1 MTKDEFNTALNQW
14 EAAKHD
20 PLAHRRFDKQRRV
33 EKKIIFTI
41 LKEFNPEDLACVAD
55 SLRDCHESKTNV
67 GSVEVEADTMVE
79 TDTAYASRFIRRYLE
94 ILEGNV

>member
-1 MTKDEFNTALNQW
+1 MTKDEFNTALDQW
-14 EAAKHD
+14 NAAKHD
-20 PLAHRRFDKQRRV
+20 PLAHRRFDKQRQV

-55 SLRDCHESKTNV
+55 SLHDCHESKIDV
-67 GSVEVEADTMVE
+67 GCDTMAE
-79 TDTAYASRFIRRYLE
+79 TDTAYACRFIRRYLE